1 LQVTIPL
8 EMLDNMDFQ
17 GKVSYRAGLH
27 DDSPL
32 PSWLRFD
39 EHSRTLSGTPMP
51 SDVGEYIIKVYMT
64 DENGKVAY
72 ITFKIKIVEV
82 YVPSIRVMGLT
93 PGRRATVL
101 KRCIGPQCTDEYIDT
116 EVVGEE
122 IAVKPNY

>member
-1 LQVTIPL
+1 
-8 EMLDNMDFQ
+8 MNFS
-17 GKVSYRAGLH
+17 GKVTFRAGLH

-39 EHSRTLSGTPMP
+39 EFTRTLSGTPMP
-51 SDVGEYIIKVYMT
+51 GDTGEYVIKIYMT
-64 DENGKVAY
+64 DETGKIAY

-101 KRCIGPQCTDEYIDT
+101 KRCIGPQCSDEYIDE
-116 EVVGEE
+116 EVVGDE
-122 IAVKPNY
+122 IVTKPQDSQL